1 MTCLERKRS
10 STQASE
16 MEGEP
21 CRRWPEWQGSQ
32 KQGQNGDAGL
42 GEDCRRARRPR
53 RRRTSLERCRKWP
66 ESEPRAVTRRR
77 VGDSPEEKSGAWG
90 RVRFRLPVRFPLA
103 CRSAS
108 GVSEYVV
115 VSRKGGRRK
124 ISPEKVAGVIDGD
137 EVVRGGSG
145 REDEGTGVKH
155 GH

>member
-1 MTCLERKRS
+1 MEKKKVVSCLERKRS

-21 CRRWPEWQGSQ
+21 CRRWPEWQESQ
-32 KQGQNGDAGL
+32 KQGKNGDAGL

-90 RVRFRLPVRFPLA
+90 RVRFRLPVGFPLA

-115 VSRKGGRRK
+115 VSRKRGRRK
-124 ISPEKVAGVIDGD
+124 ISPEKVAGVVEI
-137 EVVRGGSG
+137 R
-145 REDEGTGVKH
+145 RR
-155 GH
+155 